1 MLYNGIA
8 MAIYQLKINHLDAP
22 FGISSNDICYS
33 FQTDESGPFIVS
45 IESDG
50 RIIITKT
57 IQMHDAIAFTMDQN
71 LEYGKKYNYRVK
83 SEANEASLAFET
95 AMELKAPFIKPLDE
109 TVFSPIFHK
118 DFVLEGDIVEARL
131 YITGL
136 GLYHA
141 DINGHK
147 VGNRYL
153 TPGFNDYDYY
163 LRYQTFDITDLL
175 QKENHIAVEMGDGWY
190 KGRFGFKGPND
201 NGDTIWGNDY
211 KLCAHLKIQYKGGK
225 TQDIYTDESWT
236 ISSSLEKENGIYD
249 GEEIDYN
256 LPMLSKGKVA
266 ICESSYHLIPDYGCG
281 IIQHDALKPSLII
294 STRGEH
300 ILDFHQNMVGFIR
313 YSGSLKKGQ
322 RLHILHGEVLQQGC
336 FYNANLRSAKAEM
349 TYIGDG
355 KPHLYEPKFTFFGFR
370 YALIEGLDNVDP
382 ADFEGIVIYSDIPA
396 TFSCVTDNPKINQL
410 IQNAYWG
417 QRGNFIDLPTDCP
430 QRDERLGWTADTQV
444 FVNTACYQMDCYN
457 FYKKYLQDLRG
468 DQVLYYHGDIAKFSP
483 SLKAKDTPG
492 GAVWSDAG
500 TIIPWN
506 LYCNYGDKQLLE
518 SSYPMMRDY
527 VEVLIQRDIDQG
539 HKHLILEGF
548 CYGDWLAQDGI
559 SPQSLTGSTDHGYIK
574 SIYYYH
580 SLDLLTLAARELGQ
594 ADDFKRYEA
603 IKQQV
608 KQAIL
613 DEWFAPNGKFA
624 LDTQTSYVLAL
635 SFGVYRDKDRLIQ
648 DFKER
653 LRKDLYHMKTGFVG
667 TPLILNCLFDHG
679 LNEEAY
685 RILYNEECPG
695 WLYAVN
701 MGATTIW
708 ERWNS
713 ILPDGT
719 ISGTAMNS
727 LNHYAY
733 GSVCEAIYSRIAGLR
748 NLAPGWKKV
757 EIKPHLNY
765 RMKQMDFSFD
775 SPSGKFIIHWGIK
788 DRFNIKATIP
798 HGVIATLILPDGT
811 THELS
816 GGESAFTCD
825 IPASLTH
832 PFHIHTP
839 FIDLLMSQDA
849 SHILKEI
856 LPNVYEVVTGDNIE
870 FKLDTLD
877 SIRYWY
883 GTHIEDDQLKKALQ
897 RLGQLER

>member
-1 MLYNGIA
+1 
-8 MAIYQLKINHLDAP
+8 MAIYQLKVNHLSNP
-22 FGISSNDICYS
+22 FGITPNDICYS
-33 FQTDESGPFIVS
+33 FLADEEGPFTIT
-45 IESDG
+45 IESQG
-50 RIIITKT
+50 EIITTKV
-57 IQMHDAIAFTMDQN
+57 IQLCDCIAFTMGQN
-71 LEYGKKYNYRVK
+71 LEYGKKYTYRVK
-83 SEANEASLAFET
+83 SSSSEATLGFET
-95 AMELKAPFIKPLDE
+95 AIELKAPFIKPSDQ

-118 DFVLEGDIVEARL
+118 DFSLEEDIKEAHL

-141 DINGHK
+141 YINGQK

-175 QKENHIAVEMGDGWY
+175 QKENHISVEMGDGWY

-201 NGDTIWGNDY
+201 NGDEIWGNTY
-211 KLCAHLKIQYKGGK
+211 LLCAHLKIQYKGGK
-225 TQDIYTDESWT
+225 TLDIFTDESWLVT
-236 ISSSLEKENGIYD
+236 SSLEARNNIYD

-256 LPMLSKGKVA
+256 LEIISKGHAVLYDA
-266 ICESSYHLIPDYGCG
+266 SYHLVPDFGCG
-281 IIQHDALKPSLII
+281 VVQHDTLQPTLLI
-294 STRGEH
+294 SPKGEK

-313 YSGSLKKGQ
+313 YKGSLKKGQ

-349 TYIGDG
+349 SYIGDG
-355 KPHLYEPKFTFFGFR
+355 KQHIYESKFTFFGFR
-370 YALIEGLDNVDP
+370 YALIEGLDEVDP
-382 ADFEGIVIYSDIPA
+382 KDFEGIVIYSDIPT
-396 TFSCVTDNPKINQL
+396 TFSCITDNPKINQL
-410 IQNAYWG
+410 IHNAYWG

-518 SSYPMMRDY
+518 ASYPMMRDY

-559 SPQSLTGSTDHGYIK
+559 SPQSLSGSTDHGYIK

-580 SLDLLTLAARELGQ
+580 SLDLLTLAAFELHKE
-594 ADDFKRYEA
+594 DDFKRYEA

-613 DEWFAPNGKFA
+613 DEWFAPNGKLA

-635 SFGVYRDKDRLIQ
+635 SFGVYRNKERLIL

-667 TPLILNCLFDHG
+667 TPLILNCLFDHE
-679 LNEEAY
+679 LNDEAY

-695 WLYAVN
+695 WLYAIN

-713 ILPDGT
+713 ILEDGT

-748 NLAPGWKKV
+748 NLAPGWRKV

-775 SPSGKFIIHWGIK
+775 SPSGRFIIHWEIQDHFK
-788 DRFNIKATIP
+788 INVTIP
-798 HGVIATLILPDGT
+798 HGVIATLVLPDGT

-816 GGESAFTCD
+816 GGEHAFSCN
-825 IPASLTH
+825 IPTSLTH
-832 PFHIHTP
+832 PFDIHTP
-839 FIDLLMSQDA
+839 FIDLLMSEDA
-849 SHILKEI
+849 SRILKEM

-870 FKLDTLD
+870 FKLDSLD

-883 GTHIEDDQLKKALQ
+883 GTHIEDDPLEKALQ